1 MRRILIIGL
10 ILAVIIL
17 IARKPVKQTVDTY
30 RQGQTA
36 IETVSTAL
44 DQYDRIAS
52 LYSAVQS
59 KLEVSEKGFDDL
71 QKQIR
76 KDKAQISHL
85 KGEISDLKQ
94 QQYNH
99 VPDTFYVY
107 HGQPETL
114 DSALIII
121 DQQNEV
127 IQHQSTQIQ
136 SLQAVNLNQ
145 ALIIEKQDIVIEF
158 QDNYINQFENLRSEY
173 RRNSARNIGIAFI
186 TGYITGKLF

>member
-1 MRRILIIGL
+1 MKRILIIGL

-17 IARKPVKQTVDTY
+17 IARKPLKQTVDTY
-30 RQGQTA
+30 REGRTA

-44 DQYDRIAS
+44 DQADRAMS
-52 LYSAVQS
+52 LVSVVQS

-71 QKQIR
+71 QKQV
-76 KDKAQISHL
+76 KKEQAQISHL

-121 DQQNEV
+121 DHQQEV
-127 IQHQSTQIQ
+127 IQ
-136 SLQAVNLNQ
+136 SLQAINLNQ
-145 ALIIEKQDIVIEF
+145 ALIIEKLDIVIEK

-173 RRNSARNIGIAFI
+173 RRNSARNIGIAFVA
-186 TGYITGKLF
+186 GYIAGKLF

>member
-1 MRRILIIGL
+1 MKRILIIGL

-17 IARKPVKQTVDTY
+17 IARKPLKQTVDTY

-44 DQYDRIAS
+44 DQADRAMS
-52 LYSAVQS
+52 LVSVVQS

-71 QKQIR
+71 QKQIK

-107 HGQPETL
+107 QGQPETL

-136 SLQAVNLNQ
+136 SLQAINLTQ

-158 QDNYINQFENLRSEY
+158 QDNYINHFENLRSEY

-186 TGYITGKLF
+186 AGYIAGKLF

>member
-1 MRRILIIGL
+1 MKRILIIGL

-17 IARKPVKQTVDTY
+17 IARKPLKQTVDTY
-30 RQGQTA
+30 REGRTA

-44 DQYDRIAS
+44 DQADRAMS
-52 LYSAVQS
+52 LVSVVQS

-85 KGEISDLKQ
+85 KAEISDLKQ

-107 HGQPETL
+107 QGQPETL

-136 SLQAVNLNQ
+136 SLQAINLTQ
-145 ALIIEKQDIVIEF
+145 ALIIEKQDIVIKK
-158 QDNYINQFENLRSEY
+158 QDNYINQFENLRNEY

-186 TGYITGKLF
+186 AGYIAGKLF